1 MYKKYIKRILD
12 IIVSII
18 ILLILFPIYLFIG
31 ICIKLIDRDNVLY
44 IQKRTG
50 KCGKIFNI
58 YKFKTMKNGQTTKL
72 GKFLKDTS
80 LDELPQLY
88 NVLKGDMSIVGP
100 RPWIPDYYERFS
112 EKQKNRNKE
121 RPGLVGL
128 AQVNGRNKIS
138 IIEKIDYDLYYIEHI
153 SLKLD
158 MSILLKSFAVVF
170 KRDGIKVNEEYIRN
184 ELEKLEKINDIK

>member
-44 IQKRTG
+44 IQ
-50 KCGKIFNI
+50 
-58 YKFKTMKNGQTTKL
+58 MKNGQTTKL